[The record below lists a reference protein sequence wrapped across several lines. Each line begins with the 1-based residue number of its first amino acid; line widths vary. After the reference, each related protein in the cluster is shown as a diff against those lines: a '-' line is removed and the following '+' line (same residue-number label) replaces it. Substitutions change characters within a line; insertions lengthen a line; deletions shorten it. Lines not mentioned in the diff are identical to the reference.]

1 MGFQTFFIGL
11 IKILY
16 KLHFPN
22 TRHPPFPYNTIPEQ
36 SHSHDTGH
44 QQRMEYTAFV
54 KVKKK
59 FILEQATKALRGC
72 TGIAL
77 LLL

>member
-1 MGFQTFFIGL
+1 
-11 IKILY
+11 
-16 KLHFPN
+16 
-22 TRHPPFPYNTIPEQ
+22 
-36 SHSHDTGH
+36 
-44 QQRMEYTAFV
+44 MEYTAFVKV